1 MEALMSNARLTTKHR
16 KHSTVANSAGHQVVA
31 HKSTGGTLTSIP
43 EPVDPVG
50 NASPHLTNNTVAL
63 LSHCE
68 LKVRP
73 AARKKRGPKAARLNY
88 YRDAIEVFFSN
99 PQRQAEPIAGH
110 DG

>member
-1 MEALMSNARLTTKHR
+1 MSNARLTTKHR

-63 LSHCE
+63 LHQ
-68 LKVRP
+68 
-73 AARKKRGPKAARLNY
+73 RGTANHRL
-88 YRDAIEVFFSN
+88 
-99 PQRQAEPIAGH
+99 
-110 DG
+110 